1 MTTAIPTLDNLDQII
16 TAAAVADYWER
27 GFWISPKLF
36 DDDHIQRL
44 RAAHERFW
52 AGDYDAEIPSQYGI
66 MRYDQNPAAV
76 RQQVN
81 AWWQNT
87 EIRQAVTSPL
97 LGKIGA
103 RLMGVESVRLW
114 TDQIIYKPGAG
125 NQENTNV
132 GNIGWHQDFGFWRAC
147 STNNMCTAWVALQD
161 TDLSNGAMRMVV
173 GSHKWG
179 LVEGSDTFGHK
190 DLEKLAQQFASLGR
204 GEWREEPCI
213 LKAGQASFH
222 HSLTFH
228 GSGQNHTD
236 QPRLS
241 IIAHMMPSD
250 IVYHA
255 GQQWH
260 PNLVFLGPK
269 AYDGQPFAGD
279 YWPVLWPVTP
289 SD

>member
-1 MTTAIPTLDNLDQII
+1 MTIPTVDDIDQLVTQVVI
-16 TAAAVADYWER
+16 AEYWER

-36 DDDHIQRL
+36 DDEQVQRL
-44 RAAHERFW
+44 RAAHARFW
-52 AGDYDAEIPSQYGI
+52 AGEYDGEIPSQYGI
-66 MRYDQNPAAV
+66 MRYDPHSAAV

-81 AWWQNT
+81 AGWQND
-87 EIRQAVTSPL
+87 EIRRAVTSPL

-103 RLMGVESVRLW
+103 RLMGVDSARLW

-125 NQENTNV
+125 DAEQVNV

-147 STNNMCTAWVALQD
+147 STDNMVTAWVALQD
-161 TDLSNGAMRMVV
+161 TDLSNGAMRMVE

-179 LVEGSDTFGHK
+179 LVEGSDTFGHR
-190 DLEKLAQQFASLGR
+190 DLDKLAQRFAGLGR
-204 GEWREEPCI
+204 GEWREAPCL

-222 HSLTFH
+222 HSLVFH
-228 GSGQNHTD
+228 GSGQNYTD

-241 IIAHMMPSD
+241 VIAHLMPAD
-250 IVYHA
+250 ITYRA

-260 PNLVFLGPK
+260 PNLVFLGPN

-279 YWPVLWPVTP
+279 YWPVVWPP
-289 SD
+289 SASGP